1 MANEILVVDDKE
13 LLVEQE
19 TTQEVIE
26 LPSSTE
32 LLEVAAQGPMGP
44 QGPVGPMGPQGPV
57 GPQGPMGPQGPQGPQ
72 GDPGPMGPQGPVG
85 PMGPPG
91 DTHYTHVQAV
101 ASDTWV
107 IDHNL
112 GKYPS
117 VSVVDSANDEVEGSV
132 NHVNPMRVILVFS
145 APFSGKAFL
154 N

>member
-19 TTQEVIE
+19 TTQEVLE

-57 GPQGPMGPQGPQGPQ
+57 GPMGSVGPTGPQGPK
-72 GDPGPMGPQGPVG
+72 GDPG

-91 DTHYTHVQAV
+91 DTHYMHIQSV

-132 NHVNPMRVILVFS
+132 NHVDPMRVILVFS

>member
-19 TTQEVIE
+19 TTQEVLE

-44 QGPVGPMGPQGPV
+44 QGPVGPMGPQGPK
-57 GPQGPMGPQGPQGPQ
+57 
-72 GDPGPMGPQGPVG
+72 GDPG

-91 DTHYTHVQAV
+91 DTHYTHIQAV

-132 NHVNPMRVILVFS
+132 NHVSPMRVILVFS

>member
-19 TTQEVIE
+19 TTQEVLE

-44 QGPVGPMGPQGPV
+44 QGPVGPMSPQGPK
-57 GPQGPMGPQGPQGPQ
+57 
-72 GDPGPMGPQGPVG
+72 GDPG

-91 DTHYTHVQAV
+91 DTHYTHIQAV

>member
-1 MANEILVVDDKE
+1 VADALIVEETLILADQPDDSVLVDEVEVVEIV
-13 LLVEQE
+13 
-19 TTQEVIE
+19 
-26 LPSSTE
+26 
-32 LLEVAAQGPMGP
+32 EVAEQGPMGPQGPAGPMGP
-44 QGPVGPMGPQGPV
+44 QGPVGPMGPQGPAGPMGSV
-57 GPQGPMGPQGPQGPQ
+57 GPTGPQGPK
-72 GDPGPMGPQGPVG
+72 GDPG

-91 DTHYTHVQAV
+91 DTHYTHTQAV

-132 NHVNPMRVILVFS
+132 NHVDPMRVILVFS

>member
-19 TTQEVIE
+19 TTQEVLE

-44 QGPVGPMGPQGPV
+44 QGPVGPMGPQGPK
-57 GPQGPMGPQGPQGPQ
+57 
-72 GDPGPMGPQGPVG
+72 GDPG

-91 DTHYTHVQAV
+91 DTHYTHIQAV